1 MTSPLQPV
9 ARRWRRRHFLLA
21 AGLAV
26 AALAAVFITLRF
38 NPRDLIDAVVLAL
51 REAGPGVFFT
61 AMALLPAVG
70 FPLAAFTLAAGPLF
84 GSTLGTI
91 AVIGWSLAAVMA
103 NQLLAYWL
111 ANRALRPFVGRLLAY
126 YDFRLPDGARDAW
139 HLTLL
144 VRLAPG
150 VPYWV
155 QSYLL
160 ALVRVPLMPYLVV
173 SMGVMA
179 GFVVALVVGGEAV
192 MHGNGRLAFIAVVV
206 LVASVAAVQLARKRA
221 ARREAVVSTGNDLP

>member
-1 MTSPLQPV
+1 MSSPLQPV
-9 ARRWRRRHFLLA
+9 ARRWQRKHFLLA

-26 AALAAVFITLRF
+26 VTLAVGFVAVKF
-38 NPRDLIDAVVLAL
+38 NVRPAIDALILAL
-51 REAGPGVFFT
+51 REAGPGVFFV

-84 GSTLGTI
+84 GPSLGTP

-103 NQLLAYWL
+103 NQLLSYWL
-111 ANRALRPFVGRLLAY
+111 ADRALRPFVTRLLAY
-126 YDFRLPDGARDAW
+126 FEFRLPDGATDAW
-139 HLTLL
+139 QLTLL

-160 ALVRVPLMPYLVV
+160 ALVRVPLVPYLVV
-173 SMGVMA
+173 SMAVMT
-179 GFVVALVVGGEAV
+179 GFIVAFVVGGEAV
-192 MHGNGRLAFIAVVV
+192 MHGNGRLGLIAIAV
-206 LVASVAAVQLARKRA
+206 LVASATAMQLARKRM
-221 ARREAVVSTGNDLP
+221 ARRLAVTPAGNDLP